1 MNKGAVWI
9 KFAIVA
15 GFLAAFSVVPSRAQ
29 TASAPEDSRVVTT
42 APQTA
47 ETGKK
52 EVVKGGKDVSAP
64 ILVHAVEPI
73 YSDTAQKTHLNA
85 IVIVNCY
92 IEPDGTTSNVH
103 AVRITLE
110 KNKSSADPLIT
121 QNQLT
126 KEFTD
131 NAADAVKRY
140 KFRPAMKDGKPV
152 RVELNVDVRFV
163 FKH

>member
-1 MNKGAVWI
+1 MSRRAVWI
-9 KFAIVA
+9 HFAIVA
-15 GFLAAFSVVPSRAQ
+15 AFLAAFSIVPSLAQ
-29 TASAPEDSRVVTT
+29 TASAPEDRRVVTT

-52 EVVKGGKDVSAP
+52 EVTESGKDVSAP
-64 ILVHAVEPI
+64 ILVHWVEPVF
-73 YSDTAQKTHLNA
+73 SDTAQKTHLNA
-85 IVIVNCY
+85 IVLVNCY
-92 IEPDGTTSNVH
+92 VEPDGTTSNVH

-121 QNQLT
+121 QSQLT

-131 NAADAVKRY
+131 NAVDAVKRY
-140 KFRPAMKDGKPV
+140 KFKPAIKDGKPV
-152 RVELNVDVRFV
+152 RVQLNVDVRFV